1 MQKQQI
7 FRAERFTFR
16 FYRLLIYYIRYEI
29 SSQNKIG
36 SSAAVPLFFYAG
48 YHRHGAAFASV
59 LL

>member
-16 FYRLLIYYIRYEI
+16 FYRLLIYCIRYEI

-36 SSAAVPLFFYAG
+36 SSTVVPLFFYAG
-48 YHRHGAAFASV
+48 THRDGVAFSSV